1 MRFNKTR
8 LPFLAVISVSLLW
21 ACTPV
26 KNSLALQS
34 VDQANAKPSS
44 SLQQA
49 NQTSP
54 TASVKTQRANLR
66 NKPSRSGKV
75 VIEVARDDRLVLL
88 GSAPIGPWYNARE
101 NKTGSSGWI
110 HGDVIVLNHASDQ
123 IRSSASQLQRIP
135 TPPVS
140 VPTTSSRSYIN
151 VDGKRVPSPVFTR
164 TQPAGATARCDD
176 GSYSFSQHRQ
186 GTCSHHGGVAE
197 WL

>member
-1 MRFNKTR
+1 MRYNKTR
-8 LPFLAVISVSLLW
+8 LLVLAVISVSLLW
-21 ACTPV
+21 ACAPV

-44 SLQQA
+44 ALQQA

-54 TASVKTQRANLR
+54 TATVKTQRANLR

-75 VIEVARDDRLVLL
+75 VMEVAKDDRLVLL
-88 GSAPIGPWYNARE
+88 GSAPIGPWYNVRE
-101 NKTGSSGWI
+101 DKTGSSGWI
-110 HGDVIVLNHASDQ
+110 HGDVIVLNHGSDQ
-123 IRSSASQLQRIP
+123 IKSSASQLQRIP
-135 TPPVS
+135 TPFPL
-140 VPTTSSRSYIN
+140 VPTASSRSYTN
-151 VDGKRVPSPVFTR
+151 VDGVRVPSPVFTDKK
-164 TQPAGATARCDD
+164 PAGATARCGD